1 MRASFSDRFYIA
13 APQGVAVKLSDMLSS
28 AQIIPSGVV
37 HTGDE
42 AVRAAK
48 DGALLLTT
56 YRLPDMTG
64 EENLE
69 GMMEA
74 VSMVKTGQV
83 TYAVRDTVIDDK
95 EIKEGDYMGI
105 GDSSILS
112 VGADREDVTKDMVAQ
127 MIDEESSFICI
138 YYGEEVLP
146 EAVNALQKYFEETY
160 PECEVEVQFG
170 GQPIYYYVISVE

>member
-1 MRASFSDRFYIA
+1 MKVIS
-13 APQGVAVKLSDMLSS
+13 VKF
-28 AQIIPSGVV
+28 
-37 HTGDE
+37 
-42 AVRAAK
+42 K
-48 DGALLLTT
+48 
-56 YRLPDMTG
+56 
-64 EENLE
+64 EN
-69 GMMEA
+69 GR
-74 VSMVKTGQV
+74 S
-83 TYAVRDTVIDDK
+83 YYFDPCDF

-127 MIDEESSFICI
+127 MIDEESAFICI